1 MGDYCLEDLGAQY
14 TRFCGRWQEHTRTA
28 HETGWGGGERGSGGG
43 DAMNDTAAPEEE
55 APILRRSKCIMQK

>member
-1 MGDYCLEDLGAQY
+1 MSQKMGNLQ
-14 TRFCGRWQEHTRTA
+14 HTRTA
-28 HETGWGGGERGSGGG
+28 HETGWGDGERGSGGG